1 MNTLNPETIHI
12 LVGLTGLAVLHVL
25 VKNGLS
31 YFNITTQLNRLTN
44 MTNNMTNN
52 ITNNTLNFS
61 RNNGMDKKGSIL
73 FERHSDKTN
82 DIVIIAFTQYMSLLS
97 SSKELVYDME
107 YFVTNQEEFCVGNDL
122 YCKVINY
129 KKNNKGELERYT
141 FEIYSYTKDIE

>member
-61 RNNGMDKKGSIL
+61 RKDGMDKKGSIL
-73 FERHSDKTN
+73 F
-82 DIVIIAFTQYMSLLS
+82 
-97 SSKELVYDME
+97 
-107 YFVTNQEEFCVGNDL
+107 
-122 YCKVINY
+122 
-129 KKNNKGELERYT
+129 
-141 FEIYSYTKDIE
+141 